1 MSIGSAMETR
11 RGAPYSARLHVRDK
25 SGAES
30 AAVAAAV
37 DLTGM
42 RVLELGSA
50 NGRTTRVAKHAREV
64 HSVDAERACAPGTTA
79 GFAHLLKRRV
89 RFAAHHADALDVQ
102 RRRFDLALCGWS
114 L

>member
-1 MSIGSAMETR
+1 M
-11 RGAPYSARLHVRDK
+11 HVRDK

-42 RVLELGSA
+42 RVLELGPA
-50 NGRTTRVAKHAREV
+50 NGRITPIAEHAREV
-64 HSVDAERACAPGTTA
+64 HSVGAERACAPGTTA
-79 GFAHLLKRRV
+79 GFAQLLKRRV
-89 RFAAHHADALDVQ
+89 RFAAHHAEALDVE

>member
-1 MSIGSAMETR
+1 M
-11 RGAPYSARLHVRDK
+11 HVRDK
-25 SGAES
+25 NGAES

-37 DLTGM
+37 DLAGM

-50 NGRTTRVAKHAREV
+50 NGRFTRVAEHAREV
-64 HSVDAERACAPGTTA
+64 HSVDAVRACAPATTA
-79 GFAHLLKRRV
+79 GFAQQLKRRV
-89 RFAAHHADALDVQ
+89 RFGAHHAEALDVQ